1 MRSGCEHRQASL
13 REAIER
19 AQKPFF
25 IKAHAWLNPLQR
37 IPIHEK

>member
-1 MRSGCEHRQASL
+1 VDQA
-13 REAIER
+13 AVPIEC